1 MKGAARLRAA
11 GARKRFALG
20 NLNSAHARFRVS
32 FSRPNSIASD
42 ADRRNDYIVTN
53 PLSGWNEGTAG
64 SHVRTWS
71 SGGIRFMLTVT
82 ETRFRRA
89 PWGRKKHLLPLP
101 ILSIVFLVTAMA
113 APGLLHMTVTII
125 DDTNLKFTA
134 TVQNVVHPSGPD
146 GKIVGIMTVTNKA
159 STDIRLTV
167 ATVRIE
173 ALARGS
179 PPGGPDSRLDTT

>member
-64 SHVRTWS
+64 SHVRTLS
-71 SGGIRFMLTVT
+71 SGGIPFMWTVT

-89 PWGRKKHLLPLP
+89 PWGRKKHLMPLP
-101 ILSIVFLVTAMA
+101 VLSIVFLVTAMA
-113 APGLLHMTVTII
+113 APSFHSMTVTIVA
-125 DDTNLKFTA
+125 DPNLKFTA
-134 TVQNVVHPSGPD
+134 AVQNVVHPYDPM
-146 GKIVGIMTVTNKA
+146 GKIVGIM
-159 STDIRLTV
+159 
-167 ATVRIE
+167 
-173 ALARGS
+173 
-179 PPGGPDSRLDTT
+179 